1 MSKTKK
7 GWINIHIDIESEYLY
22 ISKKPYPSKAEA
34 EKGMLIGVGIEKV
47 ACIEIEYTD
56 WKNRKA

>member
-7 GWINIHIDIESEYLY
+7 GWVNIHIDVQSENLY
-22 ISKKPYPSKAEA
+22 ISKKPYKTKAEA
-34 EKGMLIGVGIEKV
+34 DKGIFLGLGIEKV

-56 WKNRKA
+56 CKNRKS